1 MSRRAGG
8 SSAGSTEPPEE
19 DAVDGVGE
27 AADRAVRR
35 WKEMGEERFRRWG
48 RARRW
53 GLERTWSGQ
62 VAAAAAVDA
71 MDGDGSGGRR
81 RISVLVVKR
90 RAGYLFF
97 RERKTNTAGGE
108 EMSGAEKQSDSNQG
122 AVWFTSHAS
131 HTNVWCYQ
139 IVGRKKS
146 LDHDLNE

>member
-35 WKEMGEERFRRWG
+35 WKEMGEERFGRWG

-53 GLERTWSGQ
+53 VLERTWSGQ

-71 MDGDGSGGRR
+71 MDGGG
-81 RISVLVVKR
+81 
-90 RAGYLFF
+90 GGGFLFWWLSAEQVICSL
-97 RERKTNTAGGE
+97 ER
-108 EMSGAEKQSDSNQG
+108 EKQTRQEG
-122 AVWFTSHAS
+122 
-131 HTNVWCYQ
+131 
-139 IVGRKKS
+139 KK
-146 LDHDLNE
+146 

>member
-71 MDGDGSGGRR
+71 MDGDGSGG
-81 RISVLVVKR
+81 
-90 RAGYLFF
+90 GF
-97 RERKTNTAGGE
+97 RFWWLSAEQVICSLERETNTAGGE